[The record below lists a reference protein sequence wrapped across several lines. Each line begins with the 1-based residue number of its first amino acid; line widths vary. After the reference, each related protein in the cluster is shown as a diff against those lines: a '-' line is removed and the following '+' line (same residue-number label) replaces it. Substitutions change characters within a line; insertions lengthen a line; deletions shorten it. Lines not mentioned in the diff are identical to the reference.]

1 MIFEDNIRVVKKIF
15 EFDFVNLV
23 PPVGPAGWPAIA
35 NTHIYYIYT
44 NFIYNIYKI
53 SFIIMICT

>member
-15 EFDFVNLV
+15 EFDFVNFRQF
-23 PPVGPAGWPAIA
+23 GPAGWPTIA

-44 NFIYNIYKI
+44 KFL
-53 SFIIMICT
+53 